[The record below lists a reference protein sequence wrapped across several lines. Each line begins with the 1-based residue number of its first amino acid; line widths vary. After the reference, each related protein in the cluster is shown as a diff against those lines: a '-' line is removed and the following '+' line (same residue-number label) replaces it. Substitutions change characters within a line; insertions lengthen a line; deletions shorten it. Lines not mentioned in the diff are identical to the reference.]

1 MTIKVLTYLL
11 ALILS
16 SAAAQSVTMLDKDG
30 RVATALT
37 DGDLITL
44 RAELGEPVKEATEL
58 QFTLEPDHEVA
69 SCHVSRGEA
78 SCSSRTFHALGWYW
92 SAGEPQPER
101 ILSVAIA
108 EDEVATL
115 ELEVSPR
122 PVVLVHGFNASAATW
137 RAYVGEDGFLSLL
150 GLSGFAV
157 GDLPEAGLLNLGSA
171 SRPRS
176 PTLTLEENAEV
187 LGGYID
193 ALKRISGAQMV
204 DLVVHSMGGLVARVY
219 IAQVMD
225 ERDVAQL
232 VILGTPNGGS
242 PCARLPV
249 SLGFAVPASLELRPN
264 YVRNVLNPQV
274 TERRDIPFSMMAGT
288 PIRDAFRSPCTST
301 PTDLV
306 VSRSSAGSI
315 GQVVEMDVA
324 HTDMTASE
332 EVFESF
338 VAPRL
343 TRSPGTFEPHLDEFV
358 PLPEAE
364 PTQVTQTF
372 SGTLAPGE
380 TRDLTVHLDA
390 VLVASFALY
399 DPALSLEVE
408 VRGASGQVL
417 DLQTDAAGLIELD
430 DPDALFQL
438 GYGFENPKPGAWR
451 VRLRAS
457 ERAPADGAPFALSA
471 QVVGGAQLEVS
482 LSDTLPA
489 IGETVTLSATFD
501 GEALEIETVRAH
513 IRSAKG
519 DVQSLS
525 LEPAGNTYVASWQ
538 PEQRGLYGIDVI
550 ARSVTAEGLTVE
562 RTVSLSVEVR
572 L

>member
-1 MTIKVLTYLL
+1 M
-11 ALILS
+11 
-16 SAAAQSVTMLDKDG
+16 
-30 RVATALT
+30 
-37 DGDLITL
+37 
-44 RAELGEPVKEATEL
+44 
-58 QFTLEPDHEVA
+58 A

-78 SCSSRTFHALGWYW
+78 SCSSRPFHALGWYW
-92 SAGEPQPER
+92 SVAGEPQPAR
-101 ILSVAIA
+101 VLSVAIK
-108 EDEVATL
+108 DEVATS

-137 RAYVGEDGFLSLL
+137 RAYVGEDSFLPPL

-157 GDLPEAGLLNLGSA
+157 GDLPETGLLNLGDL
-171 SRPRS
+171 SRPRA
-176 PTLTLEENAEV
+176 PTLTLEENAET

-193 ALKRISGAQMV
+193 SLGRVTGAQMV
-204 DLVVHSMGGLVARVY
+204 DIVAHSMGGLVARVY

-232 VILGTPNGGS
+232 IMLGTPNGGS
-242 PCARLPV
+242 PCARLPA
-249 SLGFAVPASLELRPN
+249 SLGFAVPTSLELRPN

-274 TERRDIPFSMMAGT
+274 TERRDVPFSMLAGT
-288 PIRDAFRSPCTST
+288 PISDAFRSPCTDT

-315 GQVVEMDVA
+315 GQVAEMDVV

-364 PTQVTQTF
+364 PAQVTQTF

-399 DPALSLEVE
+399 DPTLSLEVE

-482 LSDTLPA
+482 LSDALPVA
-489 IGETVTLSATFD
+489 GETVTLSATFD
-501 GEALEIETVRAH
+501 DEALEIETVRAH

-519 DVQSLS
+519 DVQSLD
-525 LEPAGNTYVASWQ
+525 LEPTGNAHTVSWQ
-538 PEQRGLYGIDVI
+538 FEQRGLYGIDVV
-550 ARSVTAEGLTVE
+550 ARATTVEGLTAE
-562 RTVSLSVEVR
+562 RTLSLSAEVR
-572 L
+572 